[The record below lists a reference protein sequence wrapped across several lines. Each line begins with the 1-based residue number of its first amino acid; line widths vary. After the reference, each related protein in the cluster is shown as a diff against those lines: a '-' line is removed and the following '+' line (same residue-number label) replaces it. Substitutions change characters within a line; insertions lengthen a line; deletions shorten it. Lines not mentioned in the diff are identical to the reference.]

1 VKFKVL
7 GTILLV
13 FLAAAVV
20 SVIYYWR
27 TDQQVANYYLNN
39 FIEFPIHKEKP
50 IYPTPVDSEQTGT
63 LSGHVEI
70 GPNCPV
76 ESLDFPCPP
85 SQDQYDL
92 TEIMVYKMDRTTI
105 VERTNPDHSGN
116 YTLTLPVGSYYATYH
131 RLDNIFQPPMTK
143 ITITS
148 DTTTT
153 QNFSIDTG
161 IR

>member
-70 GPNCPV
+70 GPLYILRQSIPNRRGP
-76 ESLDFPCPP
+76 FP
-85 SQDQYDL
+85 D
-92 TEIMVYKMDRTTI
+92 MW
-105 VERTNPDHSGN
+105 
-116 YTLTLPVGSYYATYH
+116 
-131 RLDNIFQPPMTK
+131 RLDPTAQWK
-143 ITITS
+143 V
-148 DTTTT
+148 
-153 QNFSIDTG
+153 
-161 IR
+161 